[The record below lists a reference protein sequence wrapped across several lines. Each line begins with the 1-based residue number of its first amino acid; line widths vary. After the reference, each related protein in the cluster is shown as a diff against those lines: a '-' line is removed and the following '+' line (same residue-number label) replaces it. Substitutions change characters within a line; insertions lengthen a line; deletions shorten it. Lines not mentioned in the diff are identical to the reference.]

1 MSFVSRVLPL
11 LVLAICIWRTPATA
25 QDGQG
30 GRVEIRSADTWEYDD
45 AIAPGAQR
53 LKGHVLFAHGDALM
67 RCDSAYLF
75 EDQRIEAFSGITVQ
89 QGDSLFMQG
98 DRLQY
103 RGRDRTARIEGNVL
117 LRDRSMTLQTPS
129 LDYDLR
135 NRRGHYV
142 QGGRIT
148 STDGSVL
155 TSDVG
160 VYLAGQRLFQFSR
173 NVRSD
178 HPERSIACDTMHYAP
193 GTNRVFFF
201 GPSVITLKRDT
212 TIIRTSRGTFDTAND
227 RALFSRR
234 SSVDTKGRLLEG
246 DSLDYDKRRGMG
258 RAWGHVV
265 LTDTAADMV
274 TRGDHGTYTEVTD
287 EAIVTGRAEL
297 IFILDRD
304 SLHLHADSLVAR
316 PDSSGGPRRITA
328 RRGVRFFK
336 NDLQGSCDTL
346 VYSEADSLI
355 RMFHRPVLWS
365 GDDQITGRHL
375 RIQLRDGAIHRLF
388 AEQDCFLMGQV
399 DSTHFDQ
406 VTGIGMTGFFIN
418 NALVRLL
425 VEGNAR
431 TIYFAQEGRT
441 EQERRITAVNR
452 ADCSRIAVGMR
463 DGEAN
468 TITFMEQPD
477 ATLYPLEQVPA
488 EELRMQ
494 GADWRAS
501 ERPSDRMDIFR
512 RPQE

>member
-1 MSFVSRVLPL
+1 MSCVNRVPL
-11 LVLAICIWRTPATA
+11 LLTLACCAWLQPALA
-25 QDGQG
+25 QDNAG

-53 LKGHVLFAHGDALM
+53 LKGNVQFAHGDALM

-75 EDQRIEAFSGITVQ
+75 EDQRIEAFSRITVQ

-98 DRLQY
+98 DRLDY
-103 RGRDRTARIEGNVL
+103 KGSDRTARIEGNVL
-117 LRDRSMTLQTPS
+117 LRDRSMTLETS
-129 LDYDLR
+129 ALDYDLR
-135 NRRGHYV
+135 NKRGHYV

-160 VYLAGQRLFQFSR
+160 VYLAGPRLFQFSR

-178 HPERSIACDTMHYAP
+178 HPERSIVCDTMHYAP
-193 GTNRVFFF
+193 GTSSVYFF
-201 GPSVITLKRDT
+201 GPSIITIKRDSTVICT
-212 TIIRTSRGTFDTAND
+212 TRGSFDTAND

-234 SSVDTKGRLLEG
+234 SSVATKGRLLEG

-258 RAWGHVV
+258 RAWGQVQ
-265 LTDTAADMV
+265 LTDTAADMI
-274 TRGDHGTYTEVTD
+274 TRGDHGTYAERGD

-297 IFILDRD
+297 IFLLGED
-304 SLHLHADSLVAR
+304 SLFLHADSLIAR
-316 PDSSGGPRRITA
+316 PDSTGGPRRVTA

-336 NDLQGSCDTL
+336 RDLQGTCDTL
-346 VYSEADSLI
+346 IYSEADSLI

-365 GDDQITGRHL
+365 GEDQITGRHL
-375 RIQLRDGAIHRLF
+375 RIQLRDGGVHRLY
-388 AEQDCFLMGQV
+388 AEQDCFLMSQV
-399 DSTHFDQ
+399 DSSHYDQ
-406 VTGIGMTGFFIN
+406 VTGTEMTGIFVN
-418 NALVRLL
+418 NTLHRML

-431 TIYFAQEGRT
+431 TIYFALEGET
-441 EQERRITAVNR
+441 EEERRITAVNR

-494 GADWRAS
+494 GSDWRAS
-501 ERPSDRMDIFR
+501 ERPADRADIFR
-512 RPQE
+512 KVTE

>member
-1 MSFVSRVLPL
+1 M
-11 LVLAICIWRTPATA
+11 
-25 QDGQG
+25 
-30 GRVEIRSADTWEYDD
+30 EIRSADSWEYDD

-53 LKGHVLFAHGDALM
+53 LKGNVLFAHGDALM

-75 EDQRIEAFSGITVQ
+75 EDQRIEAFSRITVQ

-98 DRLQY
+98 DRLHY
-103 RGRDRTARIEGNVL
+103 KGRERTARMEGNVQ
-117 LRDRSMTLQTPS
+117 LRDRSMTLETPA

-135 NRRGHYV
+135 NKRGSYT

-148 STDGSVL
+148 SSDGSVL

-160 VYLAGQRLFQFSR
+160 VYLAGPRLFQFSR

-178 HPERSIACDTMHYAP
+178 HPERSIVCDTMHYAS
-193 GTNRVFFF
+193 GGNRVYFF
-201 GPSVITLKRDT
+201 GPSVIIMKRDST
-212 TIIRTSRGTFDTAND
+212 VIRTTRGTFDTAND
-227 RALFSRR
+227 RAVFSRR

-246 DSLDYDKRRGMG
+246 DSLDYDKRRGLG
-258 RAWGHVV
+258 RAWGNVV
-265 LTDTAADMV
+265 LTDTAADMI
-274 TRGDHGTYTEVTD
+274 TRGHHGTYAEGTD
-287 EAIVTGRAEL
+287 EAIVTGQAEL
-297 IFILDRD
+297 IFLLEQD
-304 SLHLHADSLVAR
+304 SLHLHADSLIAR
-316 PDSSGGPRRITA
+316 PDSTGGPRRVTA

-336 NDLQGSCDTL
+336 NDLQGTCDTL
-346 VYSEADSLI
+346 IYSEVDSLI

-375 RIQLRDGAIHRLF
+375 RILLRDGAIHRLF
-388 AEQDCFLMGQV
+388 AEQDCFLMSQV
-399 DSTHFDQ
+399 DSSHYDQ
-406 VTGIGMTGFFIN
+406 VTGTEMTGIFAN
-418 NALVRLL
+418 NELKRLL

-431 TIYFAQEGRT
+431 TIYFAQEG
-441 EQERRITAVNR
+441 EEAERRITAVNR

-494 GADWRAS
+494 GADWRAE
-501 ERPSDRMDIFR
+501 ERPLDRADIFR
-512 RPQE
+512 SVTE